1 MPELL
6 KLFAVCPRGLEAALA
21 QELVALGASNVLP
34 AAGGVSCDGD
44 TAIAYAA
51 NLHSRLA
58 SRILQQVNTGR
69 YRDDDDIYKIAA
81 RTEWEQWFDAQGTLR
96 VDLNATRSPLR
107 SLNFATLRV
116 KDGIVDRLREKLGAR
131 PSIDTEQPNFRVFA
145 YLTERSVTLYIDLS
159 GASLFKR
166 GWRASADAK
175 GAAPLKENL
184 AAGLLRLAAWQPGT
198 TLYDPFC
205 GSGTIVIEAA
215 QQAAGI
221 APGSQRSFGFE
232 RLRIFDRDCWHALR
246 EQAAKRVS
254 AAKVQQIFASDIEP
268 DVVRTAQIN
277 LVRAGLPENAVKFS
291 VQPAQRA
298 PSPAIDGDGNGL
310 GDAATCA
317 GVIVTNPPY
326 GERMDF
332 QRDGSTSDFAALGAH
347 WKQHYAGWLI
357 NVISSDRSLP
367 AALGLKERRKTPV
380 FNGAIECRLF
390 HFEVFAR
397 R

>member
-1 MPELL
+1 MPDLL
-6 KLFAVCPRGLEAALA
+6 KLFAICPRGLEAALA
-21 QELVALGASNVLP
+21 QELISLGASNVVA
-34 AAGGVSCDGD
+34 AAGGVACDGD
-44 TAIAYAA
+44 TLMAYAA

-58 SRILQQVNTGR
+58 SRILQQVNVGR
-69 YRDDDDIYKIAA
+69 YRDDDDIDKIAA
-81 RTEWEQWFDAQGTLR
+81 RTPWEQWFDAQGTLR

-131 PSIDTEQPNFRVFA
+131 PSIDTEQPDFRVFA
-145 YLTERSVTLYIDLS
+145 YLTERAVTLYIDLS
-159 GASLFKR
+159 GTSLFKR

-184 AAGLLRLAAWQPGT
+184 AAGLLRLAGWQPGT
-198 TLYDPFC
+198 PLYDPFC

-232 RLRIFDRDCWHALR
+232 RLRGFDRDGWHAVR
-246 EQAAKRVS
+246 AQAAKQVDTN
-254 AAKVQQIFASDIEP
+254 KVQQIFASDIEP
-268 DVVRTAQIN
+268 GAVRTAQIN
-277 LVRAGLPENAVKFS
+277 MVRAGLPEQAITFS
-291 VQPAQRA
+291 VQAAQRA
-298 PSPAIDGDGNGL
+298 NSPINEVN
-310 GDAATCA
+310 TSTPA

-347 WKQHYAGWLI
+347 WKQQYAGWLI
-357 NVISSDRSLP
+357 NVISSDRGLP
-367 AALGLKERRKTPV
+367 VLLGLKERRKTPV